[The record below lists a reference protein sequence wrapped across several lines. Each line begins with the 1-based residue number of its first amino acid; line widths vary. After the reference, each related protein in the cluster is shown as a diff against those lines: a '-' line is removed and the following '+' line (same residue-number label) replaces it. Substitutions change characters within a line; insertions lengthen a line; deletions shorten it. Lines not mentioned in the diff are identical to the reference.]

1 MTHRLPILADFLFLH
16 NLLSEK
22 SIEHQSFEA
31 ISTHVQKKFNRNDFL
46 SVGTLLSLLIKNNDL
61 PETTNRLVAYYL
73 LYDIFR
79 SDIEPEALPKDSPFQ
94 YFLFSLIE
102 AKDSIY
108 KLNSVER
115 NFIVQLMASGTK
127 DVSRSCWIEENLKVI
142 YVSIYIVVEANTA
155 SYQTNRAD
163 ADAQRGFVTN
173 TKDLYR
179 EGTRTSSEYQE

>member
-1 MTHRLPILADFLFLH
+1 MATQSLCLQVVGESTKSFFIENLEMTHRLPILADFLFLH

-79 SDIEPEALPKDSPFQ
+79 SDIESDALPKDSPFQ

-115 NFIVQLMASGTK
+115 NFIVQLLASGTK
-127 DVSRSCWIEENLKVI
+127 DVSSGRVVDDLIDWKFFSCRSK
-142 YVSIYIVVEANTA
+142 
-155 SYQTNRAD
+155 R
-163 ADAQRGFVTN
+163 
-173 TKDLYR
+173 
-179 EGTRTSSEYQE
+179 RTT

>member
-79 SDIEPEALPKDSPFQ
+79 SDIESDALPKDSPFQ

-115 NFIVQLMASGTK
+115 NFIVQLLASGTK
-127 DVSRSCWIEENLKVI
+127 DVSSERVVDDLIDWKCFSCRSK
-142 YVSIYIVVEANTA
+142 
-155 SYQTNRAD
+155 R
-163 ADAQRGFVTN
+163 
-173 TKDLYR
+173 
-179 EGTRTSSEYQE
+179 RTT